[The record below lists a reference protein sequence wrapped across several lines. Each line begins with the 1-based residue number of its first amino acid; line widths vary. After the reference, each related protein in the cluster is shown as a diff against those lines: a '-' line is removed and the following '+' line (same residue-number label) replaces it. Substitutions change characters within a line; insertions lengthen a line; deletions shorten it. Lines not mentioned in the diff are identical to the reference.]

1 MASDWIIAVDLGGT
15 QLRAALCTPEG
26 TIHQRVREKTRA
38 RQGPEAVLARIGQ
51 AIEQVWPQPDPTTG
65 GAGRGAV
72 RAIGISAPGPLD
84 PFEGIVLGAPNL
96 PGWENLPLREVVS
109 GRFGVPVHVGNDANV
124 AALAEH
130 RFGAGRGYDD
140 MIYMTISTG
149 IGGGIVLGGRLFLG
163 HKGLAGEIG
172 HTVLQPN
179 GPQCSC
185 GNRGCLEALA
195 SGTAIGHQARTLA
208 ASGRAPAILAAA
220 QGEAAQ
226 VSARSVGL
234 AAAQGDKVAL
244 RLLRQAGR
252 HIGIAIANLMHLFN
266 PQCFVLGGGVTQTGE
281 LLFKPIRRAARRNVQ
296 VPQYAE
302 GVEIVPAALGEDVG
316 LLGALALVSAE
327 VPAP

>member
-1 MASDWIIAVDLGGT
+1 MVSDWVIAVDLGGT
-15 QLRAALCTPEG
+15 QLRAALCTPDG
-26 TIHQRVREKTRA
+26 TIHQRVSKKTRA
-38 RQGPEAVLARIGQ
+38 RRGPEAVLERIGQ
-51 AIEQVWPQPDPTTG
+51 TIEQIWPQLEQ
-65 GAGRGAV
+65 GRAPV

-84 PFEGIVLGAPNL
+84 PFKGVVLSSPNL
-96 PGWENLPLREVVS
+96 PGWDNLPLRDIVS
-109 GRFGVPVHVGNDANV
+109 GRFEVPVCVGNDANL
-124 AALAEH
+124 AALGEH

-149 IGGGIVLGGRLFLG
+149 IGGGIIAGGRLFLG

-179 GPQCSC
+179 GPQCGC

-195 SGTAIGHQARTLA
+195 SGTAIGHQAQTLA

-220 QGEAAQ
+220 QGDATQ
-226 VSARSVGL
+226 VSAQSVGL

-266 PQCFVLGGGVTQTGE
+266 PQCFVLGGGVTQAGE
-281 LLFKPIRRAARRNVQ
+281 LLFKPIRRTAQRNVQ

-302 GVEIVPAALGEDVG
+302 GVEIVPAALGDDVG

-327 VPAP
+327 VGIQ